1 MIRGLLL
8 SAVLLVLAQTQDTG
22 FITARFSASNR
33 NPLVGEPVQM
43 TIEVTLP
50 PGTTILAWPD
60 FPEQWGRF
68 EVRQVDEIEITE
80 NADGTVEYR
89 QVILV
94 VAWESGGYQTPE
106 TVLVYQAA
114 AETLELVIE
123 PLQLVAVSVLKP
135 DDMAL
140 RPMKPS
146 VYLTYVPPVLITGIA
161 AALSLTVWWWFYR
174 SRRFFAVDRSANG
187 VRQLDSATLAALKA
201 IEGQS
206 LKPGEIYDAA
216 EEQLR
221 VYLAHQFALPAQEMT
236 SSELLNQ
243 LQTHLSPPHLNRLH
257 QLLGQADLV
266 KFARQEPDRQ
276 SAHRYVEMAAR
287 WIQATA
293 KNTAR
298 YNGHEGR

>member
-8 SAVLLVLAQTQDTG
+8 SAVLLVLAQVQDTG
-22 FITARFSASNR
+22 FIAARFSASNR

-80 NADGTVEYR
+80 NADGTLEYR
-89 QVILV
+89 QGILV
-94 VAWESGGYQTPE
+94 VVWESGGYQTPE

-140 RPMKPS
+140 RPMKPP

-161 AALSLTVWWWFYR
+161 AVLGLTVWWWFYR
-174 SRRFFAVDRSANG
+174 SRRFFAVDRSTNG

-201 IEGQS
+201 IERQS

-221 VYLAHQFALPAQEMT
+221 AYLAHQFALPAQEMT

-266 KFARQEPDRQ
+266 KFAREEPDRP

-293 KNTAR
+293 KDTAR